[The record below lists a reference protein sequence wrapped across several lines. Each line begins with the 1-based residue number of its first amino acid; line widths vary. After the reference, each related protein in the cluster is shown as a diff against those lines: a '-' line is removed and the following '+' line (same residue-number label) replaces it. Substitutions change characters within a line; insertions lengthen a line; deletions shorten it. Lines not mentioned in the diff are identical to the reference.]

1 MKPGG
6 NVTKTQKKVLELA
19 KRMHEVGVTAWELTM
34 HGIPHS
40 AAEALFRKG
49 FLSKDSDTNPNPT
62 YRIRQQ

>member
-19 KRMHEVGVTAWELTM
+19 KRMHAVGVTGWDLTVL
-34 HGIPHS
+34 GIPHS